1 MNFLLDTCVIPEL
14 VKPIPN
20 TIALDAASSLNR
32 GWKPLQRL
40 MYLPFETIVLLMDGT
55 FPCMVRVV
63 AIIHPNVG
71 AASPPR

>member
-32 GWKPLQRL
+32 GWKRS
-40 MYLPFETIVLLMDGT
+40 
-55 FPCMVRVV
+55 
-63 AIIHPNVG
+63 NV
-71 AASPPR
+71 